1 MTHYNIAMFPGESAG
16 NHPLAAGAV
25 IPTGG
30 MVALDASGNA
40 NPAASTVTGHVIGLA
55 VLGVDNTGGG
65 AAALS
70 VEVKR
75 GICVLQQDASNP
87 VTKAHMGKM
96 VYAITPDTVAYTG
109 TCRAGM
115 LIGFDGTSPIVDTR
129 LGAAVATSGDVSTN
143 AANIVLLQTGAAA
156 RPSAVT
162 VAVAN
167 TAVTP
172 DGVAVTTLQVKN
184 YLGASLAARC
194 VLKVWFAATAHAAPA
209 DLGTLTATT
218 GVLLKEDTDD
228 ALATVLT
235 DANGTAVLA
244 LDTASNGTVHCMAE
258 CNGLVVTD
266 NEAITGN

>member
-1 MTHYNIAMFPGESAG
+1 MNHYNIAMFPGESAG
-16 NHPLAAGAV
+16 NHPVAASTI

-30 MVALDASGNA
+30 MVALDAAGNA
-40 NPAASTVTGHVIGLA
+40 NPAAAAITGHVIGLSVA
-55 VLGVDNTGGG
+55 GVDNSAGL

-75 GICVLQQDASNP
+75 GICVLQQDATNP
-87 VTKAHMGKM
+87 VTKAHIGKM

-109 TCRAGM
+109 TCRAG
-115 LIGFDGTSPIVDTR
+115 LLLGFDGTSPIVDTR
-129 LGAAVATSGDVSTN
+129 LAAAVATSGDVSTN
-143 AANIVLLQTGAAA
+143 AADILLLQTGAAG
-156 RPSAVT
+156 RPAALT

-167 TAVTP
+167 TGTP
-172 DGVAVTTLQVKN
+172 NGVANVTLQAKD
-184 YLGASLAARC
+184 YLGESLAARC
-194 VLKVWFAATAHAAPA
+194 VLKVWFAATAYAAPA

-244 LDTASNGTVHCMAE
+244 LDLATDGTVHVMATV
-258 CNGLVVTD
+258 NGLVVTD
-266 NEAITGN
+266 SEAITGN